1 GSRSAAPRAW
11 PAKGG
16 DGGRVPSEAVRP
28 VRLVLE
34 TATFAIGAV
43 AVAVMHLYAGAV
55 LLRDVPEQAQ
65 QSVWLAA
72 ATCAL
77 LLASVMLAARWAV
90 ILWLAMRGH
99 VDRTLR
105 PAPEPVLWP
114 RVSVLVPAYNEQ
126 ETIERALRSLLA
138 LDYPD
143 LEIVCVDDGSS
154 DRTLELARRVAA
166 GSGPVSLRVLH
177 QANGGKWSALNLAW
191 RNASGELFL
200 FVDAD
205 SHLEPD
211 AVRWLVR
218 TMACSGADAVAGQVR
233 VRNRHRLLTL
243 LQALEYLA
251 CQSAVRAAQH
261 VTGTVL
267 VVPGPIGLY
276 RREALAAVRDRFG
289 CIAPDARTVA
299 ADGPVHG
306 DTFAE
311 DFDLSLSVLALGGRV
326 VYEPRAVA
334 HTKGPATAL
343 KLLNQRYRWLR
354 GSLQVLRKFVR
365 RTASDA
371 GLSRPTL
378 VVWLLATYGVDFV
391 LTPALVGLGT
401 AAWLCNGLPNGFG
414 ETAGLLLLAW
424 IGTGMVTTVGFASTH
439 RDRLGL
445 ALLEPVAVVYM
456 SLFLRAMLPFVVLD
470 ELRRMRMR
478 W

>member
-1 GSRSAAPRAW
+1 M
-11 PAKGG
+11 
-16 DGGRVPSEAVRP
+16 PSDVRR
-28 VRLVLE
+28 VRLGLE
-34 TATFAIGAV
+34 AATFAIGAV
-43 AVAVMHLYAGAV
+43 VVTVMQLYAGAV

-65 QSVWLAA
+65 RSVWLAA
-72 ATCAL
+72 TTCAL
-77 LLASVMLAARWAV
+77 LLAAVVLAGRWAA

-99 VDRTLR
+99 VERTLR
-105 PAPEPVLWP
+105 PAEDPARWP
-114 RVSVLVPAYNEQ
+114 RVSVLVPAYNEE

-138 LDYPD
+138 VDYPD
-143 LEIVCVDDGSS
+143 LEIVCVDDGSR
-154 DRTLELARRVAA
+154 DRTLELARRIADH
-166 GSGPVSLRVLH
+166 SGQVPVRVLH

-191 RNASGELFL
+191 RHASGELLL

-218 TMACSGADAVAGQVR
+218 TMAQSGASAVAGQVR
-233 VRNRHRLLTL
+233 VRNRHGLLTR

-276 RREALAAVRDRFG
+276 RREALAAVRNRFG
-289 CIAPDARTVA
+289 CSAPDGRSVA
-299 ADGPVHG
+299 VDGPVHG

-343 KLLNQRYRWLR
+343 RLMNQRYRWLR

-371 GLSRPTL
+371 ELSRPTL
-378 VVWLLATYGVDFV
+378 VMWLLATYGVDFV
-391 LTPALVGLGT
+391 LTPALVVLGSVV
-401 AAWLCNGLPNGFG
+401 WLCNGLPNGLG
-414 ETAGLLLLAW
+414 ETAGILLLAW
-424 IGTGMVTTVGFASTH
+424 LGTGMLTTVGFASTH
-439 RDRLGL
+439 RDRPVL
-445 ALLEPVAVVYM
+445 ALLEPIAAVYM
-456 SLFLRAMLPFVVLD
+456 TFFLRAMLPFVVLD

>member
-1 GSRSAAPRAW
+1 
-11 PAKGG
+11 
-16 DGGRVPSEAVRP
+16 VPSDVRT
-28 VRLVLE
+28 VRLGLE
-34 TATFAIGAV
+34 AATFAVGAI
-43 AVAVMHLYAGAV
+43 AVTVMHLYAGAV

-72 ATCAL
+72 MTCAL
-77 LLASVMLAARWAV
+77 LLASVTLSGRWIA

-99 VDRTLR
+99 VERTLR
-105 PAPEPVLWP
+105 PAVDPARWP
-114 RVSVLVPAYNEQ
+114 RVSVLVPAYNEE

-138 LDYPD
+138 VDYPD

-154 DRTLELARRVAA
+154 DRTFELARWIADRSPHV
-166 GSGPVSLRVLH
+166 PIRLLH
-177 QANGGKWSALNLAW
+177 QQNGGKWSALNLAW
-191 RNASGELFL
+191 RHASGELLL

-211 AVRWLVR
+211 SLRWLVR
-218 TMACSGADAVAGQVR
+218 TMAQSGADAVAGQVR
-233 VRNRHRLLTL
+233 VRNRQGLLTR

-289 CIAPDARTVA
+289 GSSPEGHGVA
-299 ADGPVHG
+299 VDGPVHG

-326 VYEPRAVA
+326 VYEPRAIA
-334 HTKGPATAL
+334 HTKGPATAMR
-343 KLLNQRYRWLR
+343 LLNQRYRWLR

-365 RTASDA
+365 RTASDV

-378 VVWLLATYGVDFV
+378 VMWLLATYAVDFV
-391 LTPALVGLGT
+391 LTPALVLLGT
-401 AAWLCNGLPNGFG
+401 AVWLCNGLPNNFG
-414 ETAGLLLLAW
+414 ETASLLLLAW
-424 IGTGMVTTVGFASTH
+424 LGTGMLTTIGFASTH
-439 RDRLGL
+439 RDRPAL
-445 ALLEPVAVVYM
+445 ALLEPFAAVYM
-456 SLFLRAMLPFVVLD
+456 TFFLRAMLPFVVLD